1 MIVKE
6 FKTLLDFQQDLEIY
20 KTIDYFNLA
29 NAAYETYKDNLRI
42 WSEEEGRNEEQINKF
57 ISAASAMYSHWRI
70 CLAMIERI
78 KEKYKLKSN
87 LDEYAEWKSKF
98 IRVRNY
104 ISSHPISSEKKLFS
118 EIISFQSDWE
128 LQLQCYNLNT
138 LEIIENQKIVPYSDY
153 KKLHEYIEKFAALFK
168 IWRITSSTSP

>member
-57 ISAASAMYSHWRI
+57 ISAASAMYSH
-70 CLAMIERI
+70 
-78 KEKYKLKSN
+78 
-87 LDEYAEWKSKF
+87 
-98 IRVRNY
+98 
-104 ISSHPISSEKKLFS
+104 
-118 EIISFQSDWE
+118 
-128 LQLQCYNLNT
+128 
-138 LEIIENQKIVPYSDY
+138 
-153 KKLHEYIEKFAALFK
+153 
-168 IWRITSSTSP
+168 